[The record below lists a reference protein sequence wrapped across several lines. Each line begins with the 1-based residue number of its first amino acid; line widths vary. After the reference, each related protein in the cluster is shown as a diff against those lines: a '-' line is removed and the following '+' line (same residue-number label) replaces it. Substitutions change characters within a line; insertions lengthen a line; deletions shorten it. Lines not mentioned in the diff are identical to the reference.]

1 MQHANK
7 KKTIKEN
14 SMISQE
20 QIANQ
25 KKKKKQNKN
34 L

>member
-25 KKKKKQNKN
+25 KKKKQNKN